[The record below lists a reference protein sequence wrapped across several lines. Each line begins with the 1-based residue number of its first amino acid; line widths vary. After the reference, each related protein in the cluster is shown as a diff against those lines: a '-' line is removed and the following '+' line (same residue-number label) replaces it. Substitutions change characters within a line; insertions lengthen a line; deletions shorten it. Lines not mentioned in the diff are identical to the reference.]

1 MKFITIR
8 ELRSNSEQLRRFL
21 AKNKRLVLTSNGK
34 PLALL
39 TAVGEENLEE
49 ELMMLKR
56 LQAMLALERIRE
68 QARQNGLDQLSPA
81 EIEKII
87 SRSRKSRARKRA
99 GG

>member
-56 LQAMLALERIRE
+56 IQAMLALERIRE

>member
-68 QARQNGLDQLSPA
+68 QARQKGLDQLSPA

-99 GG
+99 G